1 MIEPLEIKKLQH
13 NYVAVGVPHEIIQ
26 GKLFFYFGT
35 LKNIDENEIKL
46 EINNGYKI
54 IPIDQIME
62 IHKENQND
70 R

>member
-1 MIEPLEIKKLQH
+1 MIEPIEIKKLQN

-35 LKNIDENEIKL
+35 LKNIDDDEIKI

-54 IPIDQIME
+54 IPINQIME
-62 IHKENQND
+62 IHGAEVQQ
-70 R
+70 